1 MKVLKVFLIV
11 ALICGTYGC
20 AGMNTTDER
29 ILSGGA
35 IGTAAGIGAA
45 AVIGAPLLLGAAA
58 GCAAGAVGGFVVDEI
73 ARH

>member
-45 AVIGAPLLLGAAA
+45 ESLAPPCFSGPPQGRRQEPWGAL
-58 GCAAGAVGGFVVDEI
+58 
-73 ARH
+73 